1 MSNPG
6 KAHWLALLHV
16 MRYIKATLHYKLQYG
31 GEGYDNYA
39 PCGFYNLDFAADTDT
54 RKSISGG
61 VFLQAG
67 GPTCWSA
74 KFQDTVSMSTT
85 EAEYIALGKAGE
97 QILWMYTALA
107 EIGLG
112 TPHPASLRG
121 DNNGSIAIAENK
133 RNHNRVKHINV
144 RHHFICS
151 VVEEGKIQVDYIP
164 SSENLADMFTKPLP
178 RPQHHK
184 LFLALRLCEI

>member
-16 MRYIKATLHYKLQYG
+16 MRYIKATLHYKLRYG

-39 PCGFYNLDFAADTDT
+39 PCGFYDSDFAADTDT

-74 KFQDTVSMSTT
+74 KFQDTVSTSTT
-85 EAEYIALGKAGE
+85 KAEYIALGKAGE
-97 QILWMYTALA
+97 QILWMYAALA

-112 TPHPASLRG
+112 TPYQTSLRG
-121 DNNGSIAIAENK
+121 DNNGSITIAENK
-133 RNHNRVKHINV
+133 RNHNQVKHIDV

-151 VVEEGKIQVDYIP
+151 VVEEGKIRVDYIP

-178 RPQHHK
+178 QPQHHK
-184 LFLALRLCEI
+184 LCLALHLCEI